1 MTPRRCPGLDRL
13 ARLADWARLAGLLI
27 LACVTVSTAACNR
40 SSETATAPAG
50 SPAAEPTA
58 APAGP
63 ATTPAAPAG
72 STVTPAGPTAAPA
85 ADACASISDWR
96 SEIIEMPPEFA
107 PTLPAGREELRFAPG
122 MFKPESPGYFTY
134 AFVIQLAQP
143 MPADRAQIDSLLDRY
158 YQGLVAAVATDRG
171 LTIPI
176 ERVDATVT
184 GQAPAFQAT
193 VSMYDAFVTG
203 KPLTLHMDVTMTGAC
218 LRAAASPQPRT
229 HEVWQQL
236 AQATACLPC
245 AP

>member
-1 MTPRRCPGLDRL
+1 MTHCHRPGL
-13 ARLADWARLAGLLI
+13 ARLVRLAHVARLAWFVI
-27 LACVTVSTAACNR
+27 LACVTTSAAACNR
-40 SSETATAPAG
+40 SRETDTAPAG
-50 SPAAEPTA
+50 SPTAAPVEPTA
-58 APAGP
+58 ASVEPA
-63 ATTPAAPAG
+63 AAPAG
-72 STVTPAGPTAAPA
+72 
-85 ADACASISDWR
+85 DACASISDWR
-96 SEIIEMPPEFA
+96 SEIIELPPEFA

-122 MFKPESPGYFTY
+122 MFKPESPDYFTY

-143 MPADRAQIDSLLDRY
+143 SAMAADRAQIDSLLDRY
-158 YQGLVAAVATDRG
+158 YQGLVAAVAKDRG

-203 KPLTLHMDVTMTGAC
+203 ALLTLHMDVTMTGAC

-229 HEVWQQL
+229 HAVWQQL

>member
-1 MTPRRCPGLDRL
+1 MTHRRWPRRARPAHL
-13 ARLADWARLAGLLI
+13 AHLVWFAI
-27 LACVTVSTAACNR
+27 LACVTMSTAACAR

-50 SPAAEPTA
+50 GAAAGPAA
-58 APAGP
+58 APA
-63 ATTPAAPAG
+63 TPAAAPA
-72 STVTPAGPTAAPA
+72 TPAAAPAAPA

-122 MFKPESPGYFTY
+122 MFKPESPSYFTY

-218 LRAAASPQPRT
+218 LRAAASPQPRA